1 MSHPPLK
8 NMEISSDVD
17 VCNAALQMLG
27 LDPITSLTDETTEAD
42 FCNLHYPII
51 RNSYLQSYSWRFA
64 TGQQQL
70 SLTADTPLFGW
81 TYVFQLPTNMLRLE
95 KISASALAF
104 DIQGKKL
111 LCNADEVYIEALF
124 ELGEENYPDYFL
136 EALILKF
143 AAHAALPLMEDAD
156 KAKELGAQFSEANLR
171 ARRTDAW
178 QHPPKKIPDS
188 HFKLVTV
195 RA

>member
-1 MSHPPLK
+1 
-8 NMEISSDVD
+8 MEISSDVD

-27 LDPITSLTDETTEAD
+27 LDPIASLTDETTEAD
-42 FCNLHYPII
+42 FCNLHYPVI
-51 RNSYLQSYSWRFA
+51 RNSYLQSYSWKFA
-64 TGQQQL
+64 TGQQAL
-70 SLTADTPLFGW
+70 SLLVDTPLFDW
-81 TYVFQLPTNMLRLE
+81 TYAFQLPTNMLRLE
-95 KISASALAF
+95 KISAAATTF

-111 LCNADEVYIEALF
+111 LCNSNEVSIEALF

-143 AAHAALPLMEDAD
+143 AAHAALPLLEDAE
-156 KAKELGAQFSEANLR
+156 KAKELGKQFDEANMR

-178 QHPPKKIPDS
+178 QHPPKRIADS
-188 HFKLVTV
+188 KFKLVAV